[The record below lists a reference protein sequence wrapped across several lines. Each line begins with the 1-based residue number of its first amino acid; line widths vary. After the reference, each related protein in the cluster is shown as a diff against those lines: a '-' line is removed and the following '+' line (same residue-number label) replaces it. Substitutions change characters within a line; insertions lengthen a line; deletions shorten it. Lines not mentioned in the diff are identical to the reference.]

1 MKKSN
6 QQFILTALA
15 LIIVIVYL
23 FVTAPPPLNNK
34 QELDAQLPIEFVLRL
49 ANEENKVVRKLYTKE
64 IVQAG
69 KKIGIKFN
77 EKWQKESVVAGMLPA
92 QFLRETAMY
101 LEKSPVRLGLYLGS
115 KYPISESNLIEGLQA
130 SEFSK
135 LNNTKHDVFFNLAA
149 DETFVF
155 MSADI
160 AVVKACVTCHNE
172 HPETPKA
179 DWKLNDIM
187 GATTWLYPKKTI
199 SSKDALLLL
208 SELRNGFKFSYQS
221 FLNEVKKMPKSYSI
235 GDKWPRDGN
244 FVPSTDAFMKAF
256 SNLASQSTME
266 KLLAYVAKNN

>member
-6 QQFILTALA
+6 QQFIIAVLI

-34 QELDAQLPIEFVLRL
+34 QQLDAQLPVEFVLRL
-49 ANEENKVVRKLYTKE
+49 ANEENKVVRKLYTKD

-69 KKIGIKFN
+69 TKIGIKFD

-115 KYPISESNLIEGLQA
+115 KYPINETNLIEGLQA
-130 SEFSK
+130 TEFSK
-135 LNNTKHDVFFNLAA
+135 LTNKKQDVFFNLPA

-179 DWKLNDIM
+179 DWKMNDIM
-187 GATTWLYPKKTI
+187 GATTWLYPRKAM
-199 SSKDALLLL
+199 SVNDALLLL
-208 SELRNGFKFSYQS
+208 SELRNGFKYSYQL
-221 FLNEVKKMPKSYSI
+221 FLNEVKKMPKPYSI
-235 GDKWPRDGN
+235 GNKWPDEGD
-244 FVPSTDAFMKAF
+244 FVPKTDTFMEKF
-256 SNLASQSTME
+256 SALASHSTME
-266 KLLAYVAKNN
+266 KLLAHTASNN